1 MRKNLLEFLFGE
13 EVVPKHGDDLG
24 ENIVKMFE
32 EADEL
37 EAVEMVADK
46 KPLADALSD
55 IGVKGTVDPS
65 YQMAEIRFTDANEY
79 REAVRLLSEPE
90 NVHKLAELGWVAT
103 RGDGDIAMSNEPAE
117 YKLNFIEIS
126 VASDLENKEKAPDL
140 EKVLKQGQEFAVK
153 PVDRDDEMNPVDN
166 TRSDKKG
173 EKQAGVGKAKDGEAP
188 EGKPKGSTKKTESML
203 ESTEKCPKCG
213 SHDHEKGVKNFGS
226 TKTGA
231 DKPKPEPMRTCNK
244 CGHKWKPAHES
255 KAVQLA
261 NRLLESSDAA
271 DLGSTRTQA
280 PFFRTDKNLGLKK
293 KGKVT
298 EMTAAAAIPAVESPM
313 PVQSTYRDKLQKLKK
328 RRDPSGLE
336 K

>member
-13 EVVPKHGDDLG
+13 EVVPKHGDDIG

-46 KPLADALSD
+46 KPLADALSA

-65 YQMAEIRFTDANEY
+65 YQMAEIRFADPNEY
-79 REAVRLLSEPE
+79 REAIRLLSEPE

-103 RGDGDIAMSNEPAE
+103 HEGDIAMSNEPAE

-126 VASDLENKEKAPDL
+126 VASEDAENKDKAPDL
-140 EKVLKQGQEFAVK
+140 EKVIKQGQEIDVK
-153 PVDRDDEMNPVDN
+153 PVDRDDDMNPVDN
-166 TRSDKKG
+166 TRTVKKG
-173 EKQAGVGKAKDGEAP
+173 DKDAGVGKPKDGEAP
-188 EGKPKGSTKKTESML
+188 EGKPKGSTKKTES
-203 ESTEKCPKCG
+203 K
-213 SHDHEKGVKNFGS
+213 
-226 TKTGA
+226 
-231 DKPKPEPMRTCNK
+231 
-244 CGHKWKPAHES
+244 AH
-255 KAVQLA
+255 ALA
-261 NRLLESSDAA
+261 NKLLESPGSTN
-271 DLGSTRTQA
+271 LGSTRKQA
-280 PFFRTDKNLGLKK
+280 PFFRTDKNLGMKK

-313 PVQSTYRDKLQKLKK
+313 PVQSTYRDKFQKLKK
-328 RRDPSGLE
+328 RRDPGNLE